1 MRDKPLE
8 RALWTVAVTDLVE
21 QIALAGDHQ
30 DDYEHDQPGRHAG
43 DELGLAEQRAE
54 EIFGNVLHLNLT
66 N

>member
-1 MRDKPLE
+1 MGG
-8 RALWTVAVTDLVE
+8 WTVAVTDLVE

-54 EIFGNVLHLNLT
+54 EISRDVLHLNLT